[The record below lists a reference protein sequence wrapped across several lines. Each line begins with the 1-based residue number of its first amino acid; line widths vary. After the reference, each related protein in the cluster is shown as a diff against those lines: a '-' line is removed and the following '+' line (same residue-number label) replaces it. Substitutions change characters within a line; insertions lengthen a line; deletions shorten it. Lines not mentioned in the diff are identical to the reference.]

1 MNRNEHVGIPPVGGI
16 DYLKGSLSFTEVWC
30 SVTFD
35 ERFDRDEKR
44 LQPSSI
50 LDYHAEHHR
59 QIPCQTS
66 GHGSQVSRLAVQAAV
81 LLVMLPVGLHPGKF
95 FLTTIRAGEYPS
107 RRGNSC
113 KKISSNFLPQR
124 CIPFKIAG
132 LVFLLALASPL
143 RRSYLQAVRPFE

>member
-1 MNRNEHVGIPPVGGI
+1 V
-16 DYLKGSLSFTEVWC
+16 
-30 SVTFD
+30 
-35 ERFDRDEKR
+35 
-44 LQPSSI
+44 I
-50 LDYHAEHHR
+50 L
-59 QIPCQTS
+59 
-66 GHGSQVSRLAVQAAV
+66 
-81 LLVMLPVGLHPGKF
+81 LLVLQLGKF
-95 FLTTIRAGEYPS
+95 FLATFHAGENPS